1 VTAKNYLSVAESTS
15 YEQILRMTLSNGKSY
30 AFRVYNDKG
39 TYAVSCSAASGA
51 VTGWGNWKKLSD
63 SAAAAMNGDGVQL
76 KVERTAADT
85 FTISVNG
92 ETMFT
97 YKMDGVTAD
106 VKVVSVGM
114 QNNGNKGQYVE
125 IPFEVK

>member
-1 VTAKNYLSVAESTS
+1 
-15 YEQILRMTLSNGKSY
+15 
-30 AFRVYNDKG
+30 
-39 TYAVSCSAASGA
+39 
-51 VTGWGNWKKLSD
+51 
-63 SAAAAMNGDGVQL
+63 
-76 KVERTAADT
+76 
-85 FTISVNG
+85 
-92 ETMFT
+92 MFT